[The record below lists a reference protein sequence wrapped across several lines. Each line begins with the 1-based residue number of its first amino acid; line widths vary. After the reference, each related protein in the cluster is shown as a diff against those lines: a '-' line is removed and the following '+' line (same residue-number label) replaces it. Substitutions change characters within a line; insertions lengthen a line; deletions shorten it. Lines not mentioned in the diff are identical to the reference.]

1 MNVKRNSIEP
11 VTTMRSIPQ
20 GSWLVGRVAYDVPVW
35 IVRPK
40 YAARP
45 PRAQSWVGRRADDPA
60 GEFWETLSYG
70 LIWLCGLVG
79 IVFVFF
85 K

>member
-45 PRAQSWVGRRADDPA
+45 PRAHSWVGRRA
-60 GEFWETLSYG
+60 